1 LGHYTLDRL
10 LAGEL
15 PKDFLFFWGHTAKD
29 GSIGAHCLSQWFPAR
44 FSVDGLSY
52 PSAEHF
58 MMASKARLF
67 GDHRTLAKILVSA
80 EPKDAKALG
89 RMVIGF
95 DSALWEA
102 HGYDFVVEA
111 NLAKFGQNPDLK
123 SYLISTHP
131 KVLVEASPVDPVWG
145 IGLASDDVRAQD
157 PTQWLGRNLLGF
169 ALMET
174 RQQLM

>member
-1 LGHYTLDRL
+1 
-10 LAGEL
+10 
-15 PKDFLFFWGHTAKD
+15 
-29 GSIGAHCLSQWFPAR
+29 
-44 FSVDGLSY
+44 
-52 PSAEHF
+52 
-58 MMASKARLF
+58 MASKARLF